1 MKFSLIEN
9 VLSPSTGDKLQIG
22 GHSVVVQL
30 CPTLLRP
37 HGLQHAR
44 HPCPSPS
51 PGVCSNSDSIGDAI
65 QPPHPLSS
73 PSPAFNLSQ
82 DQGIFQSKISFSH
95 QVAKILELQ
104 NGPNWVIL

>member
-9 VLSPSTGDKLQIG
+9 VPSPSTGDKLQIG

-51 PGVCSNSDSIGDAI
+51 PGVCSNSDSICDAI

-82 DQGIFQSKISFSH
+82 HQGLFQ
-95 QVAKILELQ
+95 
-104 NGPNWVIL
+104 